1 MGWVGGWG
9 HGPVRGMAEGG
20 RAEEL
25 LGVVGTDES
34 TSTFGS
40 RLGVRCTSTELWLL
54 HTELQAI

>member
-9 HGPVRGMAEGG
+9 RGPVRGMAEGG

-34 TSTFGS
+34 TSPLAGD
-40 RLGVRCTSTELWLL
+40 
-54 HTELQAI
+54 